1 MKPIALSVA
10 IAALVLAGCGDKD
23 AGSETAGNSLI
34 EKATQAAR
42 DTANTASEKAADMA
56 DASGDLIEKAKESA
70 GEAMADATDSLKEAA
85 STGTLNTE
93 TAMEAAGDATARVVE
108 DAKTAAADKLAAATG
123 SVSTEGA
130 AEQLASATGM
140 TTESATATAAAAAA
154 SVAATEPAAGAPAAD
169 LALGEKIYKANCF
182 ACHGTGAAGAPKLGD
197 AAAWTDRL
205 ARGDATL
212 IKHAIE
218 GFKGNTG
225 YMPPK
230 GGFSNLSDDEVA
242 AAVHYM
248 VAQSK

>member
-1 MKPIALSVA
+1 MKPIALTVA

-23 AGSETAGNSLI
+23 AGTETAGNSLI
-34 EKATQAAR
+34 DKATQAAR
-42 DTANTASEKAADMA
+42 DTADTATEKASDMA
-56 DASGDLIEKAKESA
+56 DASGDMIERAKESA
-70 GEAMADATDSLKEAA
+70 SEAMADATGSLKEAA
-85 STGTLNTE
+85 SSGTLNTE
-93 TAMEAAGDATARVVE
+93 TAMAAAGEATTRVVE
-108 DAKTAAADKLAAATG
+108 DAKTAAADKLASATG

-140 TTESATATAAAAAA
+140 TTESATAAAAA

-197 AAAWTDRL
+197 AAAWGDRL
-205 ARGDATL
+205 AKGDATL

-218 GFKGNTG
+218 GFKGSTG